1 MKERRKPR
9 YVQIGEALQA
19 DIEDGTYP
27 IGALLPT
34 ELDLCTSLGISRH
47 TARAALARLSDAGLV
62 LRRPGA
68 GTRVI
73 ARRAAMH
80 CACEANSTEQL
91 LQYGKA
97 SHMELLNARRC
108 RASAAVAEQ
117 LCIAE
122 GADHLHLTGLRR
134 AGSEDRPV
142 ALTEMLLPIHSDTPI
157 AELLDAS
164 RAAATLARLLDMS
177 RLSSVEQTFDVD
189 VFSAAQAR
197 HLDVVPHEPAL
208 RAQRRYV
215 DTRGRLLMV
224 ATSLHPR
231 ERFAHR
237 AVLSRGGH

>member
-9 YVQIGEALQA
+9 YVQIGDALQTG
-19 DIEDGTYP
+19 IEDGTYP
-27 IGALLPT
+27 LGALLPT
-34 ELDLCTSLGISRH
+34 ELELCKSLGISRH

-62 LRRPGA
+62 LRRPGS

-97 SHMELLNARRC
+97 SHMHLLSARRC
-108 RASAAVAEQ
+108 QAGTDVAEQ
-117 LCIAE
+117 LCIPQGTE
-122 GADHLHLTGLRR
+122 HLHLTGLRR
-134 AGSEDRPV
+134 TGTDGHPV
-142 ALTEMLLPIHSDTPI
+142 ALTEMLMPIHADTPI
-157 AELLDAS
+157 AELLDPA
-164 RAAATLARLLDMS
+164 RAEGALARLLDMS
-177 RLSSVEQTFDVD
+177 RLASVEQTFDVD

-197 HLDVVPHEPAL
+197 HLDVAPREPAL

-215 DTRGRLLMV
+215 DNIGRLVMV
-224 ATSLHPR
+224 STSLHPR